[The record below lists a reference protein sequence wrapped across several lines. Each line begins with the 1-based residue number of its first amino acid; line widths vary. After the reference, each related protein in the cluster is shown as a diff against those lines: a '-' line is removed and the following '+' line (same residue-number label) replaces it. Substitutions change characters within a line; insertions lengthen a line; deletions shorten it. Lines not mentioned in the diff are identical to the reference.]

1 MDLIA
6 KITIAV
12 VIFTTFFLFFKATT
26 TKEMEKKFKKEEMK
40 EYRAPIIET
49 LPPQQV
55 PIPQHLQEPLQ
66 PSMPAPE
73 TEWVINN

>member
-12 VIFTTFFLFFKATT
+12 IIFTTFFLFFKATT
-26 TKEMEKKFKKEEMK
+26 TKEMENKFKKEEMK
-40 EYRAPIIET
+40 EYRAPIIEQ

-55 PIPQHLQEPLQ
+55 PQQIQEPLA
-66 PSMPAPE
+66 PAMPAPE